1 MSEDDGQEKQHEATQ
16 KRIDDSRVR
25 GEIARSQDMLAAFS
39 LMGFAI
45 SFFIFGWAT
54 INQFGTKSRTLWA
67 DVGKLTTKSVFDD
80 PVLVGTMLSGLTL
93 AFLPLFLLPPIA
105 AILSLLVQKAV
116 LFTPENL
123 LPKWSRISPM
133 AALKN
138 KFGFVGLLDFFKNL
152 AKSIIVTFVLGFLLV
167 DNLSKIMGSLYQTVG
182 GASVLMF
189 EVAMDFLIAAVVISL
204 LFGAIDYALKIFEHQ
219 KKNRMSRQE
228 VQDEHKESEGDPNTK
243 AQRRQMGQEIA
254 MNQMLGEVAKA
265 DVVIV
270 NPTHFAVALKWD
282 KSSRAAPVV
291 VAKGV
296 DEMAA
301 KIRAL
306 AREAS
311 VPIQSDPPAARMI
324 YATVKL
330 GESVLP
336 EHYKAVA
343 VAIRFAEALQKRK
356 SRS

>member
-1 MSEDDGQEKQHEATQ
+1 
-16 KRIDDSRVR
+16 
-25 GEIARSQDMLAAFS
+25 
-39 LMGFAI
+39 
-45 SFFIFGWAT
+45 
-54 INQFGTKSRTLWA
+54 
-67 DVGKLTTKSVFDD
+67 
-80 PVLVGTMLSGLTL
+80 
-93 AFLPLFLLPPIA
+93 
-105 AILSLLVQKAV
+105 
-116 LFTPENL
+116 
-123 LPKWSRISPM
+123 
-133 AALKN
+133 
-138 KFGFVGLLDFFKNL
+138 
-152 AKSIIVTFVLGFLLV
+152 
-167 DNLSKIMGSLYQTVG
+167 
-182 GASVLMF
+182 
-189 EVAMDFLIAAVVISL
+189 
-204 LFGAIDYALKIFEHQ
+204 
-219 KKNRMSRQE
+219 
-228 VQDEHKESEGDPNTK
+228 
-243 AQRRQMGQEIA
+243 MGQEIA